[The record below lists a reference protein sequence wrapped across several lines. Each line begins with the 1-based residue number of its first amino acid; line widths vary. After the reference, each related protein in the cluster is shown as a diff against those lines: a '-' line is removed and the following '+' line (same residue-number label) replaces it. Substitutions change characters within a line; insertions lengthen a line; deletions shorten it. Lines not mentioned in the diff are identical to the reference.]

1 MTPRGM
7 IVRVA
12 LIAVFIITVSAL
24 AKGVLFG
31 TALAPDESGRQP
43 IEQHKDEGG
52 GQP

>member
-31 TALAPDESGRQP
+31 TALAPDASGRQP
-43 IEQHKDEGG
+43 VEHNKDEGD

>member
-12 LIAVFIITVSAL
+12 LIAVFIIAVSAL

-43 IEQHKDEGG
+43 IDQEKGG